1 MRGNSKGR
9 YTFLMLAGVY
19 LLYLCWQLIKGFR
32 SGEATSPVFV
42 IAAVVFFIAGI
53 LVIVSN
59 IRQILKISD
68 EEAKANAESG
78 DAQNTDAESADIEGS
93 DTESAGIEGTDAESA
108 GIESTESGEPAPDAA
123 ADAIG
128 KKASSKNAPL
138 RKSGASLFDRAGL
151 GAVSDEETTDGN
163 EAETDAGNDITD

>member
-32 SGEATSPVFV
+32 SGEATSPVFL

-68 EEAKANAESG
+68 EEAKANTENG
-78 DAQNTDAESADIEGS
+78 DTESADIEA
-93 DTESAGIEGTDAESA
+93 SAA
-108 GIESTESGEPAPDAA
+108 DAA
-123 ADAIG
+123 ADNAALAEEES
-128 KKASSKNAPL
+128 KKEPSAPK
-138 RKSGASLFDRAGL
+138 RSGASLFDRAGL
-151 GAVSDEETTDGN
+151 GAVSD
-163 EAETDAGNDITD
+163 AETADESAAETNSEHGDEASVQ

>member
-1 MRGNSKGR
+1 MSGNSKGR

-59 IRQILKISD
+59 IRQILKVSD
-68 EEAKANAESG
+68 EEAKATPENS
-78 DAQNTDAESADIEGS
+78 DAEIADIDKS
-93 DTESAGIEGTDAESA
+93 DMERNDIEKKD
-108 GIESTESGEPAPDAA
+108 IE
-123 ADAIG
+123 
-128 KKASSKNAPL
+128 KN
-138 RKSGASLFDRAGL
+138 SGASLFDRAGL
-151 GAVSDEETTDGN
+151 GAVS
-163 EAETDAGNDITD
+163 AEDSTAENKIKADAGENIAD